1 MLLHKYFSITLIYK
15 LAKFQIELLCRKK
28 SYNKKKMTYLNYL
41 LYKKINNLY
50 NKINNTYYIKK
61 LVIIKFF

>member
-1 MLLHKYFSITLIYK
+1 MLLNKCLSIILLHK

-28 SYNKKKMTYLNYL
+28 SYNKKKITYLNYL